1 MTLSGTHLLV
11 ELAPACA
18 SWGSGEH
25 DYVGFWNLFREREDC
40 YGVATVMV
48 FSRTTCTR
56 RLDYRRYMSRRFWQC
71 ILALSIGAM
80 AAFDELLL
88 MSDLIVM

>member
-1 MTLSGTHLLV
+1 MTLSGTHLFV
-11 ELAPACA
+11 EPAPACA
-18 SWGSGEH
+18 FLGSGEH
-25 DYVGFWNLFREREDC
+25 DYVGFWNLFRGRKDC

-56 RLDYRRYMSRRFWQC
+56 RLDYRRYMSRRFWRC

-88 MSDLIVM
+88 MSDVIVM

>member
-1 MTLSGTHLLV
+1 MTLFGFCLLV
-11 ELAPACA
+11 VFASACA
-18 SWGSGEH
+18 FLGSGEDDH
-25 DYVGFWNLFREREDC
+25 PSHWNLFRGREDC

-80 AAFDELLL
+80 VAFDELLL
-88 MSDLIVM
+88 MSNLIVM

>member
-11 ELAPACA
+11 EPAPACA
-18 SWGSGEH
+18 FLGSGEH
-25 DYVGFWNLFREREDC
+25 DNVGFWNLFCGRKDC

-88 MSDLIVM
+88 I